1 MSVNWGVLAPIATV
15 VISAVL
21 GVLGYVRANKS
32 DQVTSYR
39 DLLKD
44 YREEVDRL
52 RAEVESLITSHRQ
65 TLEQARADHDLDIGH
80 VRDELRVSLDNAKRR
95 EAELLSSLAHQ
106 AAEIRVL
113 NERLRAEGVPEPG
126 PTFPPPPRIPPGGVP
141 PDEGAPPA

>member
-15 VISAVL
+15 LVSFVL

-39 DLLKD
+39 DLLRD

-52 RAEVESLITSHRQ
+52 RAEVESLISAHRVA
-65 TLEQARADHDLDIGH
+65 LEQTQATHAADIDHARE
-80 VRDELRVSLDNAKRR
+80 ELRSSLDGAKRR
-95 EAELLSSLAHQ
+95 EAELLSTLAHQ

-113 NERLRAEGVPEPG
+113 NEQLRGTTEPG
-126 PTFPPPPRIPPGGVP
+126 PTFLPPPRIPPGGMP
-141 PDEGAPPA
+141 PDEGESQR